1 MINGMLTAD
10 EAAQRVGRAVHT
22 LSNWRSLGIGPRF
35 VRYRGRQPLYPVA
48 DLDEWI
54 KAQIGESCPRCSSAG
69 VIDRGGKTV
78 ACPDCKGNGR
88 IA

>member
-1 MINGMLTAD
+1 MINGMLTD
-10 EAAQRVGRAVHT
+10 REAAERVGRSVYT
-22 LSNWRSLGIGPRF
+22 LRNWRTRGTGPPF
-35 VRYRGRQPLYPVA
+35 VRYLGKQPLYPVT

-54 KAQIGESCPRCSSAG
+54 KAQLGESCPRCSSAG